1 MPGTERRHR
10 RATATRLALD
20 SVSLAVPHG
29 AQVAVVGPNGA
40 GKSTLF
46 KAMVGLL
53 PIASGEMLIH
63 GQPRR
68 EYKDPIAYVP
78 AAGGGRLALSR
89 DGVRRGGHGPLRTAG
104 AGSSG

>member
-1 MPGTERRHR
+1 MDHIVEALRE
-10 RATATRLALD
+10 RATSEAPVSDCLELRDVTVRYGARLALD
-20 SVSLAVPHG
+20 AVSLSVPQG

-53 PIASGEMLIH
+53 PMASGEVLLH
-63 GQPRR
+63 GQPRS
-68 EYKDPIAYVP
+68 EYKEPVAYVP

-89 DGVRRGGHGPLRTAG
+89 
-104 AGSSG
+104 